1 MKKIDIEG
9 TDEFIR
15 FFKEKLR
22 PLTDYQRGLINGM
35 IMARCSLAG
44 TKGAPAFVQSE
55 NDLIAEVERII
66 GGVL

>member
-1 MKKIDIEG
+1 MKYKVSE
-9 TDEFIR
+9 TDAVIR

-44 TKGAPAFVQSE
+44 TKGAPAFVQPE